1 MEERKI
7 LTSVLVYSYEELPEK
22 YRILVDA
29 AKRVTEHSYAPYSK
43 FNVGAA
49 LLLAN
54 GEIVTGTNQENA
66 AYPSGLCAER
76 TPAYD
81 ASANDPG
88 VAMNTIAIAARCPD
102 NFPKGTPAE
111 ETFQR
116 RPISPCGACRQA
128 LIEYEHAYGPIRMLL
143 YGADEVYEFPSVASL
158 LPYCFTD
165 F

>member
-1 MEERKI
+1 MKNFEIKI
-7 LTSVLVYSYEELPEK
+7 PGTSYAFDELPEAD
-22 YRILVDA
+22 RRLVEEA
-29 AKRVTEHSYAPYSK
+29 RRATFTSYVPYSH
-43 FNVGAA
+43 FHVGAA
-49 LLLAN
+49 IQMAD
-54 GEIVTGTNQENA
+54 GKTFAGSNQENA

-76 TPAYD
+76 TTAYF

-128 LIEYEHAYGPIRMLL
+128 LIEYEHAYGPIRVLL

-158 LPYCFTD
+158 LPYTFTD